1 MTAAIRVL
9 VVDDQQLLRRGLV
22 MLFGTV
28 DDIDVVAQ
36 AAHGAEALAVLRT
49 GRIDVVLADAK
60 MPVMD
65 GIELVRRCVREHPG
79 LPVLVLTTFDEPDVV
94 RGAVA
99 AGAAGFLL
107 KDTSIEALSEA
118 VRAVAAGGLVIDPR
132 VARLALA
139 PSRDERDEG
148 DEGDGP
154 PALALLTPTEREV
167 AALVAEGL
175 SNQAIAA
182 RMVLAEGTVKN
193 HVSALLRKLRAA
205 DRTVLALTLYK
216 ALHSGRDGTGH

>member
-1 MTAAIRVL
+1 MSGALRVL

-28 DDIDVVAQ
+28 EGVDVVAQ
-36 AAHGAEALAVLRT
+36 AAHGAEALAVLRAEEV
-49 GRIDVVLADAK
+49 DVVLADAK

-107 KDTSIEALSEA
+107 KDTSIEALAEA

-139 PSRDERDEG
+139 PSRDER

-216 ALHSGRDGTGH
+216 ALHSGCGGTGP

>member
-1 MTAAIRVL
+1 MSEAIRVL

-28 DDIDVVAQ
+28 DDVDVVAQ
-36 AAHGAEALAVLRT
+36 AAHGAEALAVLRAEEV
-49 GRIDVVLADAK
+49 DVVLADAK

-65 GIELVRRCVREHPG
+65 GIELVRQCARAHPD

-94 RGAVA
+94 QGAVA

-107 KDTSIEALSEA
+107 KDTSIESLAEA
-118 VRAVAAGGLVIDPR
+118 VRAVAQGGLVIDPR

-139 PSRDERDEG
+139 APQNDKTESSMS
-148 DEGDGP
+148 P
-154 PALALLTPTEREV
+154 VLAILTPTEREV

-175 SNQAIAA
+175 TNQEIAA

-193 HVSALLRKLRAA
+193 HVSALLRKLQAT

-216 ALHSGRDGTGH
+216 AFHADSGS

>member
-1 MTAAIRVL
+1 MSGALRVL

-28 DDIDVVAQ
+28 EGVDVVAQ
-36 AAHGAEALAVLRT
+36 AAHGAEALAVLRAEDV
-49 GRIDVVLADAK
+49 DVVLADAK

-107 KDTSIEALSEA
+107 KDTSIEALAEA

-139 PSRDERDEG
+139 PSRDER

-216 ALHSGRDGTGH
+216 ALHSGCGGTGP

>member
-65 GIELVRRCVREHPG
+65 GIELVRQCARAHPD

-94 RGAVA
+94 QGAVA

-107 KDTSIEALSEA
+107 KDTSIESPG
-118 VRAVAAGGLVIDPR
+118 RGRPRCGAGWAGHRPARGQTRPR
-132 VARLALA
+132 RTA
-139 PSRDERDEG
+139 ERQD
-148 DEGDGP
+148 
-154 PALALLTPTEREV
+154 
-167 AALVAEGL
+167 
-175 SNQAIAA
+175 
-182 RMVLAEGTVKN
+182 
-193 HVSALLRKLRAA
+193 
-205 DRTVLALTLYK
+205 
-216 ALHSGRDGTGH
+216 

>member
-1 MTAAIRVL
+1 MSGALRVL

-28 DDIDVVAQ
+28 EGVDVVAQ
-36 AAHGAEALAVLRT
+36 AAHGAEALAVLRAEDV
-49 GRIDVVLADAK
+49 DVVLADAK

-107 KDTSIEALSEA
+107 KDTSIEALAEA

-148 DEGDGP
+148 DGP
-154 PALALLTPTEREV
+154 PALALLTPTEREA

-216 ALHSGRDGTGH
+216 ALHSGCGGTGP

>member
-1 MTAAIRVL
+1 MSGALRVL

-28 DDIDVVAQ
+28 DGVDVVAQ
-36 AAHGAEALAVLRT
+36 AAHGAEALAVLRAEEV
-49 GRIDVVLADAK
+49 DVVLADAK

-65 GIELVRRCVREHPG
+65 GIELVRRCAREHPD

-107 KDTSIEALSEA
+107 KDTSIEALAEA

-132 VARLALA
+132 VARLALT
-139 PSRDERDEG
+139 PSRERDEE
-148 DEGDGP
+148 DDP
-154 PALALLTPTEREV
+154 PVLALLTPTEREV

>member
-1 MTAAIRVL
+1 MSEAIRVL

-28 DDIDVVAQ
+28 DDVDVVAQ
-36 AAHGAEALAVLRT
+36 AAHGAEALAVLRAEEV
-49 GRIDVVLADAK
+49 DVVLADAK

-65 GIELVRRCVREHPG
+65 GIELVRQCARAHPD

-94 RGAVA
+94 QGAVA

-107 KDTSIEALSEA
+107 KDTSIESLAEA
-118 VRAVAAGGLVIDPR
+118 VRAVAQGGLVIDPR

-139 PSRDERDEG
+139 APQNDKTESSMS
-148 DEGDGP
+148 P
-154 PALALLTPTEREV
+154 VLAILTPTEREV

-175 SNQAIAA
+175 TNQEIAA

-193 HVSALLRKLRAA
+193 HVSALLRKLQAT

-216 ALHSGRDGTGH
+216 ALHADSGS

>member
-1 MTAAIRVL
+1 MSGALRVL

-28 DDIDVVAQ
+28 EGVDVVAQ
-36 AAHGAEALAVLRT
+36 AAHGAEALAVLRAEDV
-49 GRIDVVLADAK
+49 DVVLADAK

-107 KDTSIEALSEA
+107 KDTSIEALAEA
-118 VRAVAAGGLVIDPR
+118 VRAVVAGGLVIDPR

-139 PSRDERDEG
+139 PSRDER

>member
-1 MTAAIRVL
+1 MSGAFRVL

-28 DDIDVVAQ
+28 DGVDVVAQ
-36 AAHGAEALAVLRT
+36 AAHGAEALAVLRAKE
-49 GRIDVVLADAK
+49 IDVVLADAK
-60 MPVMD
+60 MPIMD
-65 GIELVRRCVREHPG
+65 GIELVRRCAREYPD

-107 KDTSIEALSEA
+107 KDTSIEALAEA

-139 PSRDERDEG
+139 PSRDER

>member
-1 MTAAIRVL
+1 MSGALRVL

-28 DDIDVVAQ
+28 ESVDVVAQ
-36 AAHGAEALAVLRT
+36 AAHGAEALAVLRAKE
-49 GRIDVVLADAK
+49 IDVVLADAK

-65 GIELVRRCVREHPG
+65 GIELVRRCAREHPD

-107 KDTSIEALSEA
+107 KDTSIEALAEA

-139 PSRDERDEG
+139 PSRDER

>member
-107 KDTSIEALSEA
+107 KDTSIEALAEA

-139 PSRDERDEG
+139 PSRDER

-216 ALHSGRDGTGH
+216 ALHSGRGGTGP

>member
-28 DDIDVVAQ
+28 DDVDVVAQ
-36 AAHGAEALAVLRT
+36 AAHGAEALAVLRAEEV
-49 GRIDVVLADAK
+49 DVVLADAK

-65 GIELVRRCVREHPG
+65 GIELVRQCSRAHPD

-94 RGAVA
+94 QGAVA

-107 KDTSIEALSEA
+107 KDTSIESLAEA
-118 VRAVAAGGLVIDPR
+118 VRAVAQGGLVIDPR

-139 PSRDERDEG
+139 APQNDKNDKTESSMS
-148 DEGDGP
+148 P
-154 PALALLTPTEREV
+154 VLAILTPTEREV

-175 SNQAIAA
+175 TNQEIAA

-193 HVSALLRKLRAA
+193 HVSALLRKLQAT

-216 ALHSGRDGTGH
+216 ALHADSGS

>member
-1 MTAAIRVL
+1 MSGALRVL

-28 DDIDVVAQ
+28 EGVDVVAQ
-36 AAHGAEALAVLRT
+36 AAHGAEALA
-49 GRIDVVLADAK
+49 
-60 MPVMD
+60 
-65 GIELVRRCVREHPG
+65 
-79 LPVLVLTTFDEPDVV
+79 
-94 RGAVA
+94 
-99 AGAAGFLL
+99 
-107 KDTSIEALSEA
+107 EA

-139 PSRDERDEG
+139 PSRDER

>member
-1 MTAAIRVL
+1 MSGAFRVL

-28 DDIDVVAQ
+28 DGVDVVAQ
-36 AAHGAEALAVLRT
+36 AAHGAEALAVLRAKE
-49 GRIDVVLADAK
+49 IDVVLADAK

-65 GIELVRRCVREHPG
+65 GIELVRRCAREYPD

-107 KDTSIEALSEA
+107 KDTSIEALAEA

-132 VARLALA
+132 VARLALT

-148 DEGDGP
+148 DDP
-154 PALALLTPTEREV
+154 PVLALLTPTEREV

-216 ALHSGRDGTGH
+216 ALHSGSDEPRP